1 MSNINKKNK
10 ELNNLIDQYITVYNT
25 IAINRKYLSNII
37 EKYLKYNKEINFIK
51 KFKMNY
57 YTFIL
62 GKFILDLYERISY
75 LLNHDLKIKKE
86 FDINILSELL
96 KLSISI
102 IDLLINL
109 GADINMIYYNSD
121 NIGSGKFYTILLFA
135 IQIFY
140 MSSYITT
147 DFKELVYYL
156 INKNI
161 DLNINLKY
169 SEIVSN
175 IHDLN
180 PGISFIRTPI
190 NQVLFEID
198 KLINYHYKSERFLN
212 LKKIEIFTEFIKL
225 FIENGENINYI
236 DKSNK
241 SSLILSIPLNV
252 FEIVEILVKAGINI
266 NAVDEDGYT
275 SLMLSI
281 KRRESEKIILFL
293 IENGTNLKLINKDR
307 KSALDLAKKYCNDN
321 IISIIKKKLVN
332 DFNNI
337 FRNINSNKDNFNINV
352 NDLVFITNG
361 EYFGYIFKIIEIKEN
376 KKYDVLFIFKN
387 INIISS
393 HNIIINNKN
402 KNTNFINI
410 SNKNNLI
417 NSIGYIIDGSDKGC
431 LIEIDDIKN
440 NIYNVSY
447 IKINN
452 KIIKNIKC
460 LNNISIDNVIYK

>member
-25 IAINRKYLSNII
+25 IPINKKHLSNTL
-37 EKYLKYNKEINFIK
+37 ENYLKYNKEINFIK

-62 GKFILDLYERISY
+62 GKFILDLYNKISY
-75 LLNHDLKIKKE
+75 LLNTDLKIKKD
-86 FDINILSELL
+86 FDINILSVLL

-109 GADINMIYYNSD
+109 GADINMIYYDRQSITD
-121 NIGSGKFYTILLFA
+121 IKTYTILLVA
-135 IQIFY
+135 IKIFY
-140 MSSYITT
+140 KSSYITT

-169 SEIVSN
+169 SEIVRN
-175 IHDLN
+175 IHNVN
-180 PGISFIRTPI
+180 PEIFVMRTPI
-190 NQVLFEID
+190 NQVLYEID
-198 KLINYHYKSERFLN
+198 SIIFWRSHNKN
-212 LKKIEIFTEFIKL
+212 LKLSKIEIFTEFIKL

-236 DKSNK
+236 DNSNK
-241 SSLILSIPLNV
+241 SSLILSIPLNL
-252 FEIVEILVKAGINI
+252 FKIVEILVNAGINI
-266 NAVDEDGYT
+266 DAVDKDGNT
-275 SLMLSI
+275 ALMISI
-281 KRRESEKIILFL
+281 KYQNEEIILFL
-293 IENGTNLKLINKDR
+293 IEKGTNLKLINKDK
-307 KSALDLAKKYCNDN
+307 KSTLDLAKEYSNKN
-321 IISIIKKKLVN
+321 IISAIEKKLVN
-332 DFNNI
+332 NFNNI

-361 EYFGYIFKIIEIKEN
+361 KYFGYIFKIIEIKEN
-376 KKYDVLFIFKN
+376 KKYDVLFIFHN

-393 HNIIINNKN
+393 HNIIINNKINN
-402 KNTNFINI
+402 KNTNFLNI
-410 SNKNNLI
+410 SNKTNLT

-431 LIEIDDIKN
+431 LIKIDDIIN
-440 NIYNVSY
+440 DIYNVSY